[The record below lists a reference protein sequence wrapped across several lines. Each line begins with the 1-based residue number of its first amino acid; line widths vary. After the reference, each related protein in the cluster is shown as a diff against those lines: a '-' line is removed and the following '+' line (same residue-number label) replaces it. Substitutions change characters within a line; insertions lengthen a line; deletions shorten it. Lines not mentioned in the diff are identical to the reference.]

1 MSIGP
6 TFTLE
11 QHEEALAFLRPS
23 QLWIRAGEMRGLRG
37 KQGRG
42 LSLPAMTGPVAWAD
56 AWSQARPHRLSWAA
70 LHARV
75 FDIGISVVP
84 HAEGACASSQRSPRR
99 PLYAATSKASAC
111 QATSDRTSATPAATK
126 PRLRRMKNP
135 NSNAIGHR
143 RQDGDLRSQIWGPT
157 L

>member
-1 MSIGP
+1 MP
-6 TFTLE
+6 PLTLE

-23 QLWIRAGEMRGLRG
+23 QLWLRAGEMRGLRG

-42 LSLPAMTGPVAWAD
+42 LSLPATTGPVAWAD

-84 HAEGACASSQRSPRR
+84 HAEGACASYAVRHRRHDGDRRSRNHSSDPIGSLPPCNPR
-99 PLYAATSKASAC
+99 PLNPAGPPLHTVPGTPGTIHHRPSPKPPRNPWPD
-111 QATSDRTSATPAATK
+111 DR
-126 PRLRRMKNP
+126 
-135 NSNAIGHR
+135 
-143 RQDGDLRSQIWGPT
+143 
-157 L
+157 